1 MIPSAF
7 PAQPDD
13 LPWPTIEWPGAEP
26 TGDVN
31 ADRLQWLIDA
41 ALAQPP
47 ELGLTLAVAAIH
59 RGRLVA
65 EAYGPDTDRDSTL
78 ISWSMA
84 KSITHAAVGLLVGDG
99 LIDLDA
105 PVPVAAWANDD
116 RRQITMQQLL
126 NMSSGLHFVEDYVD
140 AGISHVIEMLF
151 GAGIDDHARYA
162 ADLPLDHQPGTVW
175 NYASGTTNIIARIV
189 GDLVG
194 GGQAGMIEFLQ
205 RRLFDPLGMASA
217 TPKFDTAGTFVGSSY
232 VYASALDFAR
242 FGYLYLRDGR
252 WGDRQ
257 LLPAGWVDHARTPIT
272 APLPAH
278 ETHGYG
284 AQWWLWRH
292 SRSTFFASG
301 YEGQR
306 TVVSPERDL
315 VIVRLGKSPSELSP
329 SYDSW
334 LDQVISCFP
343 TTAAQ
348 RVAPGASHARSK

>member
-1 MIPSAF
+1 MTSPAF

-13 LPWPTIEWPGAEP
+13 LPWPTAEWPHDEP
-26 TGDVN
+26 GEDVD
-31 ADRLQWLIDA
+31 AHRLHRLIDA
-41 ALAQPP
+41 ALGQPA

-65 EAYGPDTDRDSTL
+65 EAYGPDTTRDTTL

-116 RRQITMQQLL
+116 RRHITMQQLL

-140 AGISHVIEMLF
+140 AGVSHVIEMLF
-151 GAGIDDHARYA
+151 GEGVDDHAAYA
-162 ADLPLDHQPGTVW
+162 AALPLEHQPGTVW
-175 NYASGTTNIIARIV
+175 NYASGTTNIIARII
-189 GDLVG
+189 GDIVG
-194 GGQAGMIEFLQ
+194 GGQAGMTAFLHD
-205 RRLFDPLGMASA
+205 RLFHPLGMTSA
-217 TPKFDTAGTFVGSSY
+217 IAKFDAVGTFVGSSY
-232 VYASALDFAR
+232 VYARALDFAR
-242 FGYLYLRDGR
+242 FGYLYLRDGQ
-252 WGDRQ
+252 WNDEQ
-257 LLPAGWVDHARTPIT
+257 LLPAGWVEHARTPVT
-272 APLPAH
+272 AALPAY

-284 AQWWLWRH
+284 AHWWLWRH

-306 TVVSPERDL
+306 TIISPERDL

-329 SYDSW
+329 AYDAW
-334 LDQVISCFP
+334 LDQVISCF
-343 TTAAQ
+343 AAN
-348 RVAPGASHARSK
+348 A

>member
-1 MIPSAF
+1 MNSSVL
-7 PAQPDD
+7 PAQPDG
-13 LPWPTIEWPGAEP
+13 LPWPTTEWPPGSP
-26 TGDVN
+26 DDDVDAN
-31 ADRLQWLIDA
+31 RLQRLIDD
-41 ALAQPP
+41 ALAQPA

-59 RGRLVA
+59 RGRLIV
-65 EAYGPDTDRDSTL
+65 EAYGPDTDRDTTL

-105 PVPVAAWANDD
+105 PVPVAAWADD
-116 RRQITMQQLL
+116 ERRHITMQQLL

-140 AGISHVIEMLF
+140 AEVSHVIEMLF
-151 GAGIDDHARYA
+151 GEGVDDHAGFA
-162 ADLPLDHQPGTVW
+162 AALPLDHEPGTMW

-194 GGQAGMIEFLQ
+194 GGQIGMTEFL
-205 RRLFDPLGMASA
+205 RHRLFGPIGMTSA
-217 TPKFDTAGTFVGSSY
+217 VPKFDTAGTFVGSSY
-232 VYASALDFAR
+232 VYATALDFAR
-242 FGYLYLRDGR
+242 FGYLYLRNGC
-252 WGDRQ
+252 WGDER
-257 LLPAGWVDHARTPIT
+257 LFPDGWVDHARAPIH

-306 TVVSPERDL
+306 TIVSPERDL
-315 VIVRLGKSPSELSP
+315 VIVRLGKSPSALSP
-329 SYDSW
+329 AYDAW
-334 LDQVISCFP
+334 LDQVINCFP
-343 TTAAQ
+343 ATA
-348 RVAPGASHARSK
+348 